1 MYFMISSAI
10 NKHKHMKIGSC
21 CPQHKFVSLESLLH
35 VDCRSIIDLAILT
48 NTYNLMFSWN
58 NCQAQLKLTKNPTG

>member
-10 NKHKHMKIGSC
+10 NKHKHIKIGSC

-35 VDCRSIIDLAILT
+35 VDFRSTIDLAILT
-48 NTYNLMFSWN
+48 NT
-58 NCQAQLKLTKNPTG
+58 T